1 MGVKSQKPSNV
12 AVECREAVLA
22 AIQPFK
28 HNMSG
33 LEILAVLSYT
43 VGQVI
48 AMQDQ
53 RTVTHEMIWELV
65 GANIESGNAA
75 VIDELAGKSAGT
87 A

>member
-1 MGVKSQKPSNV
+1 MGIKSQKPSKV
-12 AVECREAVLA
+12 AVECREAVVA
-22 AIQPFK
+22 AIQTFK
-28 HNMSG
+28 HDLSG

-43 VGQVI
+43 VGQAI

-65 GANIESGNAA
+65 GANIEAGNAA
-75 VIDELAGKSAGT
+75 VIDELAEKSEGT